1 VAGRAIPLTVLI
13 CCISYIHMLI
23 LYEIE
28 ISPATQKPVCPYT
41 GPVGPYR
48 IFFSYF
54 NLIFYGLA
62 PPICMLVFGL
72 LTVRNINNSKRV
84 APRLSTGLQN
94 GKSSNGRPADKQVL
108 RMLLVQVSVYS
119 IIALIYSVT
128 NIIIVAV
135 TTPADN
141 ISQVARTNLILSIV
155 GIISSAGPSLSF
167 YFFTLSSG
175 LFRKELKKLFNVFIR
190 TGNPPQ
196 VNTAH
201 MVKTD
206 PAIRTA
212 ITQP

>member
-1 VAGRAIPLTVLI
+1 
-13 CCISYIHMLI
+13 
-23 LYEIE
+23 
-28 ISPATQKPVCPYT
+28 
-41 GPVGPYR
+41 
-48 IFFSYF
+48 
-54 NLIFYGLA
+54 
-62 PPICMLVFGL
+62 MLVFGL

-84 APRLSTGLQN
+84 APRLSTVLQN
-94 GKSSNGRPADKQVL
+94 GKSSTGRPADKQVL

-175 LFRKELKKLFNVFIR
+175 LFRKELKKLFNIFIR